1 MPGNASIAIEEAVS
15 KQEQENSQT
24 MIPGMVSIGH
34 SERHH
39 LMFTPSGE
47 VMLAPRTTT
56 EGPSREITSSG
67 VQVAVKSEANQSMV
81 EAMAPPHASKER
93 LNYSDSGY
101 PMKRGR
107 GRPRKKPLPSIELP
121 IVKKRRGRPPKII
134 KMGED
139 SICMYLK

>member
-1 MPGNASIAIEEAVS
+1 MPGNASVAIEEAVT

-24 MIPGMVSIGH
+24 MVPGMVSIGH

-39 LMFTPSGE
+39 LMFTSSGE
-47 VMLAPRTTT
+47 VMLAPRSATD
-56 EGPSREITSSG
+56 GPSREGTVS
-67 VQVAVKSEANQSMV
+67 QVALKSEANQSMV
-81 EAMAPPHASKER
+81 ETPAPPHASKER
-93 LNYSDSGY
+93 LNYSDGGY

-121 IVKKRRGRPPKII
+121 IIKKRRGRPPKII

-139 SICMYLK
+139 SICMYFK